1 MNQEKKRL
9 YKFLQI
15 IDKHILKEINLDKD
29 LDTRTIEGLFNI
41 RSEIITRIGEITSIE
56 RKKRMWVEFQKE

>member
-29 LDTRTIEGLFNI
+29 LNTRTIEGLFNI

-56 RKKRMWVEFQKE
+56 RKKRMWVEFKKE